1 MKFLSKIK
9 WYYVIVV
16 GIVGYYGYYQKTK
29 ELYLMWIT
37 ILLIGVVMTGKDNLD
52 FYKKTKSNI
61 VFLDIFTIIILFL
74 IPNIN
79 MNYGLSILLS
89 AVLGIVYASI
99 ISKIK
104 EGFIQKSLK
113 SSKYSKG

>member
-1 MKFLSKIK
+1 MKLSKIK
-9 WYYVIVV
+9 WYFVIVV
-16 GIVGYYGYYQKTK
+16 GIVGYYGYYQKTN

-37 ILLIGVVMTGKDNLD
+37 ILLIGVMTGKDNLD

-61 VFLDIFTIIILFL
+61 VFLDIFAIIILFL

-104 EGFIQKSLK
+104 EEFIQKRLK
-113 SSKYSKG
+113 SSTQEN

>member
-1 MKFLSKIK
+1 MNFLSKIK
-9 WYYVIVV
+9 WYFVIVV
-16 GIVGYYGYYQKTK
+16 GIVGYYGYYQKTH

-37 ILLIGVVMTGKDNLD
+37 ILLIGGVMTGKDNLE

-61 VFLDIFTIIILFL
+61 VFLDTWAIIILFL

-89 AVLGIVYASI
+89 AVLGIVYAFI

-104 EGFIQKSLK
+104 EEFIQKSLK
-113 SSKYSKG
+113 SSKQGN